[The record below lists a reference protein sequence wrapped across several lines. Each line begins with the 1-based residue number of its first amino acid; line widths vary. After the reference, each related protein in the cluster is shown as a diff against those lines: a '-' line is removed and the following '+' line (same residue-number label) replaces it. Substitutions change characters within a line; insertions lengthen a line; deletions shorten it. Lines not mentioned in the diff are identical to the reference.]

1 MKIVNPNKHNLS
13 MEKLQFMD
21 ELFMDRYISTGKIS
35 GTQTL
40 VARNGEI
47 VHCHSQGL
55 RDIEQNLK
63 MEDDSIFRIYSM
75 TKPVTGV
82 ALMQLYEKGY
92 FHLADP
98 VSKFLPE
105 FKNQSVYISGIY
117 PAFDTRP
124 VNREMTIRDL
134 LTHTSGLSYSINFEN
149 HLDSAYRHVFDE
161 LLPDRERRS
170 LDLKDVCE
178 TLATLPLQFSPG
190 EGWLYSV
197 SIDVC
202 ARIVEVISGE
212 KIDDYFKENIFD
224 PLGMKDTG
232 FIVPKKDADRLTALY
247 WRTPEKKLVLEDPSG
262 NESNMLIDKVYKG
275 MTMNHLPDNKTLL
288 DMNAGGGFS
297 EVRYQGMGYGL
308 SMAVTVDQAATQISG
323 TAGSYNWG
331 GMASTFFWIDPKENL
346 LGIFMTQLRPSTTFP
361 FRGQMQAMVYGAF
374 ED

>member
-1 MKIVNPNKHNLS
+1 MKIVNPSKHNLS
-13 MEKLQFMD
+13 KEKLQFMD
-21 ELFMDRYISTGKIS
+21 ELFMDRYISSGKIS

-247 WRTPEKKLVLEDPSG
+247 FMETDAIMDKLLNFLEIIIKWMEL
-262 NESNMLIDKVYKG
+262 N
-275 MTMNHLPDNKTLL
+275 
-288 DMNAGGGFS
+288 
-297 EVRYQGMGYGL
+297 
-308 SMAVTVDQAATQISG
+308 
-323 TAGSYNWG
+323 
-331 GMASTFFWIDPKENL
+331 
-346 LGIFMTQLRPSTTFP
+346 
-361 FRGQMQAMVYGAF
+361 
-374 ED
+374 